1 MRHGS
6 KTAMYFRML
15 YRAAMLRKGQA
26 GAALTAIIVAAA
38 AATAMLN
45 LFVDVQAKLRKE
57 FRNFGANI
65 VVEAKPESGGFT
77 PEQIGAIQRQVS
89 GHGIAVPFAYAV
101 ARDRKDQPI
110 VVAGTDFDLVTK
122 LNPWWAVS
130 AWPNATGQVLVGVR
144 ADRILT

>member
-26 GAALTAIIVAAA
+26 ASALVAIVVAAS

-45 LFVDVQAKLRKE
+45 LYVDVQAKLQKD

-65 VVEAKPESGGFT
+65 IVEARPGQHFSAEDL
-77 PEQIGAIQRQVS
+77 QLIGNSVA
-89 GHGIAVPFAYAV
+89 GHGLAVPFAYAV
-101 ARDRKDQPI
+101 ARSATDQPV
-110 VVAGTDFDLVTK
+110 VVAATDFDLVRR
-122 LNPWWAVS
+122 LNPWWSVS
-130 AWPNATGQVLVGVR
+130 AWPQH
-144 ADRILT
+144 